1 MIASA
6 VIPFFFFLLLS
17 RNDIILVVPPGAD
30 NILNISLFEIFPPP
44 HPIIGTFRPYF
55 RAIF

>member
-6 VIPFFFFLLLS
+6 VIPFLFFLLLS
-17 RNDIILVVPPGAD
+17 RNDIILVVPPGPD
-30 NILNISLFEIFPPP
+30 NILNISLFEIFPPS

>member
-6 VIPFFFFLLLS
+6 VIPFLFFLLLS

-30 NILNISLFEIFPPP
+30 NILNISLFEIFPPS
-44 HPIIGTFRPYF
+44 HPIIGTFWPYF